1 MINISGLCSHT
12 QKFLEISRLCAG
24 CDKTRATH
32 AVHLRLIGKRLVD
45 FLLVIIKLFS
55 LGVTVEALRPNVDWK
70 SALSLQTGQSDP
82 KFQVE
87 GIVPHQPFLLSEN

>member
-45 FLLVIIKLFS
+45 FLLVLTELFS
-55 LGVTVEALRPNVDWK
+55 IDVTAEVLRAN
-70 SALSLQTGQSDP
+70 SD
-82 KFQVE
+82 
-87 GIVPHQPFLLSEN
+87 